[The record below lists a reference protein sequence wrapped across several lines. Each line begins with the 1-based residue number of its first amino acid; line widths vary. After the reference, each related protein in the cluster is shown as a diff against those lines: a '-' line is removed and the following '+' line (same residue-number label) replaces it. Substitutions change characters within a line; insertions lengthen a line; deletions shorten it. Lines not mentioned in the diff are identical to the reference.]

1 MEGTMES
8 REQLEGKI
16 KELIIE
22 SLMLEDMSPDD
33 IGSDEPLF
41 GDGLGLDSIDALE
54 IAMAL
59 EQTFG
64 VVTDADDERNPEHFA
79 CVRNL
84 AAYVMESS
92 SGQGRG

>member
-1 MEGTMES
+1 MES
-8 REQLEGKI
+8 REQLETKI

-22 SLMLEDMSPDD
+22 ALMLEDLAPED
-33 IGSDEPLF
+33 IGSVDPLF

-64 VVTDADDERNPEHFA
+64 VVTEADDERNPERFA

-84 AAYVMESS
+84 ASFVVESS
-92 SGQGRG
+92 AAQEQG